1 MRTAILLAGMLLS
14 STVLA
19 DANAIG
25 YVKTVNGEATI
36 TTASKYVD
44 RQAAQQCSSEGKNAA
59 RAACGQTSHG
69 DDLLVVG

>member
-25 YVKTVNGEATI
+25 YVKTVNGEASI
-36 TTASKYVD
+36 TTAGKKSKSRSGYRD
-44 RQAAQQCSSEGKNAA
+44 LSRQPIKN
-59 RAACGQTSHG
+59 CCEKQYGHH
-69 DDLLVVG
+69 L

>member
-36 TTASKYVD
+36 TTA
-44 RQAAQQCSSEGKNAA
+44 GKK
-59 RAACGQTSHG
+59 
-69 DDLLVVG
+69 